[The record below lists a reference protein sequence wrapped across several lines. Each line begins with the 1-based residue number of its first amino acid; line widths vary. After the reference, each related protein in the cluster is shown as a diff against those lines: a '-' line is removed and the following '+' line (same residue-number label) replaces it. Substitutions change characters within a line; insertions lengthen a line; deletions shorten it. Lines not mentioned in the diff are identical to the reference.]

1 MGLGLLRH
9 YDQGMSASSVLLP
22 VDALGRH
29 RLKVAFVGTH
39 GVGKTTLCFDLAAQ
53 IKRLD
58 LGVDLVKEVARRCP
72 LPINEETTLDAQ
84 TWILHTQIAEEI
96 EAASQYEV
104 VVCDRSVL
112 DNYAYLVARSGR
124 QAELEPLVRHWVR
137 GYHALFKVPVTGAP
151 AFDGKRAVS
160 PTFQQ
165 QIDSIIDGLVSDLG
179 ITVHYLDPHDR
190 GGWTMAALQHL
201 GLPTQPPQIDL
212 FAARE

>member
-1 MGLGLLRH
+1 
-9 YDQGMSASSVLLP
+9 MSASSILLP
-22 VDALGRH
+22 IDALGRH
-29 RLKVAFVGTH
+29 HLKVAFVGTH

-53 IKRLD
+53 LKRLD
-58 LGVDLVKEVARRCP
+58 LGVDIVKEVARRCP
-72 LPINEETTLDAQ
+72 LPINEDTTLDAQ
-84 TWILHTQIAEEI
+84 AWILHTQIAEEI

-124 QAELEPLVRHWVR
+124 QPELEPLVRHWVR

-160 PTFQQ
+160 LTFQQ
-165 QIDSIIDGLVSDLG
+165 QIDGIIDDLVQQLG
-179 ITVHYLDPHDR
+179 VTVHLLDPADR
-190 GGWTMAALQHL
+190 AGWTIAALQQL

-212 FAARE
+212 FATRE